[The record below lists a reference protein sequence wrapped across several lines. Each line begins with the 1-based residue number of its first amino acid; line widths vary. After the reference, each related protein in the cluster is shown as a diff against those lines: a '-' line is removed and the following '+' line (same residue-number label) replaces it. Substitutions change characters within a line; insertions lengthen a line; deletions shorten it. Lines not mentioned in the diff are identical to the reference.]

1 VEATNQKNN
10 AFWKKMY
17 VNGTEALTRT
27 WANIPKNQWVF
38 LYLQARSSFS
48 GAIHLMS
55 NFNRTEN
62 LSGSIAS
69 VHFHQQTLSQEEIQ
83 QSYKEKI
90 SLLRPSYILKIV
102 PGPRY
107 WQPSDPVILMT
118 GDAVTTTHR
127 HGEDGGLREDGLLE
141 CHLLTET
148 INWQQFPKNIVTI
161 ITKKVDELAKL
172 PG

>member
-1 VEATNQKNN
+1 
-10 AFWKKMY
+10 
-17 VNGTEALTRT
+17 
-27 WANIPKNQWVF
+27 
-38 LYLQARSSFS
+38 
-48 GAIHLMS
+48 MS

-69 VHFHQQTLSQEEIQ
+69 VHFHQQALSQEEIQ